1 MPRRYYLIG
10 FMGAGKTYWGKRMA
24 QALNCPFTDLD
35 EAIEQRHGMSIPT
48 IFEQFGEH
56 TFRHWER
63 QMLIETAEIPHLV
76 VATGGGTPCFAN
88 NMDWMNQHGVTIFLP
103 VPVPVLAKRLSHQ
116 MDSRP
121 LLRGIDPA
129 ELHRFIAQ
137 KLQERLPYY
146 EKATVTLPLY
156 YSDTDWLTMLQEIA
170 G

>member
-1 MPRRYYLIG
+1 
-10 FMGAGKTYWGKRMA
+10 MGAGKTYWGKRMA

-35 EAIEQRHGMSIPT
+35 EAIEQRHGLSIPT
-48 IFEQFGEH
+48 IFEQFGEQ
-56 TFRHWER
+56 TFRNWER

-121 LLRGIDPA
+121 LLRGIYPA
-129 ELHRFIAQ
+129 EIQRFIAQ

-146 EKATVTLPLY
+146 EKANVTLPMY
-156 YSDTDWLTMLQEIA
+156 NSDTDWWSMLQETA